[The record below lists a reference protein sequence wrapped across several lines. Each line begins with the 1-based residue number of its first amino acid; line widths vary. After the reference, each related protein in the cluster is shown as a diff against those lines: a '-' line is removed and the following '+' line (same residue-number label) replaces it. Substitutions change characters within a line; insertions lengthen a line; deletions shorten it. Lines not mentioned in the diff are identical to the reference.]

1 MHMYAEKAAGGR
13 PSFEHCET
21 SREGKLM
28 KKAILA
34 MTAMLLA
41 STLIMLGVIF
51 YYQEKMQ
58 YFVSPEESMKEYDH
72 HYLFV
77 SADRSGMVQDVFKA
91 ASENAGQ
98 TGGYLE
104 WCGSGTDNSYT
115 EAECIDISIA
125 MKADG
130 ILVCPDG
137 SKDLEDAID
146 RASEAGIPV
155 VTIMRDLPDSSRV
168 SYAGVSGYQIGE
180 LYGGRLISML
190 HEGTNDVCLLEDK
203 GTGKD
208 ETQLLYTRMIQSVNS
223 GAPSGKMIK
232 LRTEEVDNSTD
243 FDTEEVIRNL
253 LLGNHVPDIL
263 ICVNP
268 IQTECAI
275 QALIDYNLVG
285 DVQVIG
291 YYATK
296 PILHALK
303 QQLIPVTMT
312 IDTAQLGEYSVQ
324 ALDEYRKLK
333 RVNSYYN
340 IALDSITPRT
350 VDEYIEAHGL
360 GEEEK
365 EDQLS

>member
-1 MHMYAEKAAGGR
+1 
-13 PSFEHCET
+13 
-21 SREGKLM
+21 M
-28 KKAILA
+28 KKAFLA

-41 STLIMLGVIF
+41 STLILLGTVA
-51 YYQEKMQ
+51 YYQKKVQ
-58 YFVSPEESMKEYDH
+58 SFVSPEGSMKEYDH

-77 SADRSGMVQDVFKA
+77 SADRSGMMQDVFKA
-91 ASENAGQ
+91 ASESADRA
-98 TGGYLE
+98 GGYLE

-115 EAECIDISIA
+115 EAECINISIA
-125 MKADG
+125 MRADG

-137 SKDLEDAID
+137 SNDLADAID
-146 RASEAGIPV
+146 RASDAGIPV
-155 VTIMRDLPDSSRV
+155 VTIMRDLPDSKRV

-190 HEGTNDVCLLEDK
+190 HEGINDVCLLENK

-208 ETQLLYTRMIQSVNS
+208 DTQLLYTKMIQSVNS
-223 GAPSGKMIK
+223 GAPSGKTIK
-232 LRTEEVDNSTD
+232 LRTEEVDNFTD

-253 LLGNHVPDIL
+253 LLGDHVPDIL
-263 ICVNP
+263 ICVDS

-275 QALIDYNLVG
+275 QALIGYNLVG

-291 YYATK
+291 YYATE
-296 PILHALK
+296 PILHALR

-312 IDTAQLGEYSVQ
+312 IDTAQLGEDSVQ

-350 VDEYIEAHGL
+350 VDAYIEAHEL
-360 GEEEK
+360 GEEE
-365 EDQLS
+365 EDPLS